1 MGFPHTQL
9 ASIRARR
16 ARLEA
21 LTASIKLPPL
31 VPSEALPP
39 SASARE
45 SPLSRGGML
54 PETPLRR
61 ITWEERP
68 LTGKGSPEPRLP
80 PTLPRMA

>member
-1 MGFPHTQL
+1 MASLTQL

-31 VPSEALPP
+31 VPSDVLPP
-39 SASARE
+39 YSASMRE
-45 SPLSRGGML
+45 SPLSRGMMI
-54 PETPLRR
+54 PETPRRR

-68 LTGKGSPEPRLP
+68 LTGRGSPEARLP